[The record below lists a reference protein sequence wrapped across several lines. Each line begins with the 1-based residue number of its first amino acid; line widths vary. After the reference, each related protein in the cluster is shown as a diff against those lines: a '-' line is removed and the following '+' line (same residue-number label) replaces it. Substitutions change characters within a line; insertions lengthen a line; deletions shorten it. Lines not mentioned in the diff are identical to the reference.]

1 MVLTLPTRF
10 LAFAFGA
17 TLAAQSLPAALPPAP
32 HPPSSVPQF
41 TVEIPVLVLDHQG
54 QPLLQLDQDRFRL
67 SDNGRPQ
74 RISGFDAEAH
84 PVSLAL
90 VVDTSDRD
98 AIAQAHRAAE
108 LIASMVVGALGSAS
122 LYISGPKP
130 RRVLDS
136 TSDHVKIADAL
147 RHLAQT
153 PAAPQGQGMI
163 TEPASLALLDLAH
176 APDSDARAVLIIGKD
191 PARSGPAANAL
202 VEEAMKNAI
211 AIFRV
216 APRRPDG
223 TAAAVNPDSTAAR
236 GTGAGSQRDPN
247 VLPAPE
253 RPGMP
258 IANGNPDSAAV
269 SLLPIPATAMRL
281 AGDALEP
288 HRLDYVYDSGGLT
301 LSGGDNAEFDRDL
314 SSVGADL
321 RSFYRLYFHPD
332 DLAAP
337 SLRHAVSVSV
347 LPAAGQPNAGSISY
361 RRAYLGPSPSH

>member
-10 LAFAFGA
+10 LALAFGA
-17 TLAAQSLPAALPPAP
+17 ALAAQSLPAARRPPA
-32 HPPSSVPQF
+32 SDPQF

-74 RISGFDAEAH
+74 RLSGFDAEAH
-84 PVSLAL
+84 PVALAL

-122 LYISGPKP
+122 VYISGPKP
-130 RRVLDS
+130 QRVLDS
-136 TSDHVKIADAL
+136 TSDHGKIADAL
-147 RHLAQT
+147 RHLVQT
-153 PAAPQGQGMI
+153 PSAPQGQGMI

-191 PARSGPAANAL
+191 AARSGPAANAL

-223 TAAAVNPDSTAAR
+223 TDAAVNPDSTAVR

-258 IANGNPDSAAV
+258 ISNGNPDSAAV
-269 SLLPIPATAMRL
+269 SLLPIPATAVRL
-281 AGDALEP
+281 TGDVLEP

-301 LSGGDNAEFDRDL
+301 LSGGDNAEFDRNL